1 VASQTV
7 QVDDEAE
14 QPPRFDRFGG
24 FSRYS
29 RVVPYSVEY
38 SSVCL
43 PWSLDIRAQSATL
56 LSLWWLAVPTPR
68 IPSAPTKPQRA
79 TLTAA
84 HNLKGPDSCLDL
96 ARRMGVVTSHGAP
109 GESRPPGKEVRGT
122 CRPTRDE
129 ARRPGLTRLSGL
141 PVFLIS
147 ISISIGSVTPNL
159 SSFEVNQFKQ
169 QLDVSAPQ
177 CLDYDIHSSNAALEH
192 NIVRVMHQEIISR
205 VG

>member
-1 VASQTV
+1 
-7 QVDDEAE
+7 
-14 QPPRFDRFGG
+14 
-24 FSRYS
+24 
-29 RVVPYSVEY
+29 
-38 SSVCL
+38 
-43 PWSLDIRAQSATL
+43 
-56 LSLWWLAVPTPR
+56 
-68 IPSAPTKPQRA
+68 
-79 TLTAA
+79 
-84 HNLKGPDSCLDL
+84 
-96 ARRMGVVTSHGAP
+96 MGVVTSHGAP

-129 ARRPGLTRLSGL
+129 ARR

-192 NIVRVMHQEIISR
+192 NIVRVMHQEIISG

>member
-1 VASQTV
+1 VG
-7 QVDDEAE
+7 VDDEAE

-29 RVVPYSVEY
+29 RVVPYSVLQCLSALEPRHQGA
-38 SSVCL
+38 VCL
-43 PWSLDIRAQSATL
+43 SKV

-68 IPSAPTKPQRA
+68 IPSAPTKPQLA

-96 ARRMGVVTSHGAP
+96 ARKMGVVTSHGAP

-169 QLDVSAPQ
+169 QLDVLAPR

-192 NIVRVMHQEIISR
+192 NIVRVMHQEIISG